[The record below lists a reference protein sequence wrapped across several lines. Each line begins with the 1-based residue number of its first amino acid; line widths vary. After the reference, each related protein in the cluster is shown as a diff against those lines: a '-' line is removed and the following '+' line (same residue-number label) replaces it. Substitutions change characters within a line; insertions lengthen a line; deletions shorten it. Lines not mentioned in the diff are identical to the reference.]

1 MSKKTYVLDT
11 NVLLSDPSSI
21 FSFDEHNVIIPM
33 VVLEE
38 LDNHKSRPDEVGKN
52 ARQVSRTLDD
62 MRTSTQGESLIKGVS
77 LPSGGTLTVASIPE
91 EAIKKL
97 PPELRSIKVDNLIIA
112 FMYSFKEG
120 DESKGIL
127 VSKDINVR
135 LKCDSLGIP
144 CEDYLKMRVTAD
156 ASEFYRGV
164 EVVEIAEARVDQLFH
179 DNALTLT
186 KEELAGKQ
194 LYANEIV
201 VVKNV
206 VDGQTTKSGLG
217 KYNLETGAI
226 RPIENIKQAFGLF
239 PKNKE
244 QKFSLDLLFDKNI
257 SLLTLVGPSGT
268 GKTLLALAS
277 ALEQLTSIGNPDTA
291 KYEKLI
297 VSRPVQP
304 VGKEIGFLPG
314 TLEEKMEPW
323 IAPIRDNLNFL
334 MSNRTSSKKKQKNGA
349 QGENDNTAYL
359 ELMQEKGIIEIEA
372 ITFIR
377 GRSIPNAFIIID
389 EAQNLSMHE
398 LKTIITRAGEGTK
411 IVLTGDID
419 QIDNVHVDV
428 YTNGLTYAIE
438 KFKDQAISGHVSLLK
453 GERSALATIASQI
466 LLVTIQNCLTRPGN
480 IPAVCVSTFG
490 TLDLDRFMP
499 SDRARYRKTYS
510 STRVSP
516 VQVPPALVSANGI
529 IVMMREYDKNRY
541 RKNLLNEH
549 SSFAN
554 AEIPIEVIPID
565 PPPAFL
571 PTDLGSGCR
580 VWLRKTLPSPVRYQ
594 DSARTTQVTSAGQEV
609 GSWTDSSGLNNH
621 GTATLFARPLESAS
635 RTGAIFDGVDD
646 AINADMLAAYPADFF
661 VGMVCTPAILPVG
674 FMRFLE
680 RAPNGSGVY
689 IGTNGVANQIC
700 AFIAGVQSINVPMSL
715 ARHAIALERRAT
727 TGNLY
732 IDGSLV
738 ATWSVPSTA
747 ILDGIT
753 YIGGPDGGGPF
764 FSGTIEEVVIA
775 RLTSGEHGGVESANL
790 RSYLGTV

>member
-21 FSFDEHNVIIPM
+21 YSFDEHNVIIPM

-62 MRTSTQGESLIKGVS
+62 MRTSVQGESLIKGVS
-77 LPSGGTLTVASIPE
+77 LPSGGTLSVASIPE

-164 EVVEIAEARVDQLFH
+164 EVVEVTELRVDQLFH
-179 DNALTLT
+179 DNGLTLT

-206 VDGQTTKSGLG
+206 VEGMTTKSGIG
-217 KYNLETGAI
+217 KFNLESGSI
-226 RPIENIKQAFGLF
+226 HPIATIKQAFGLV

-334 MSNRTSSKKKQKNGA
+334 MSNRSSSKKKTKNGNGG
-349 QGENDNTAYL
+349 QTENDGTPYL

-453 GERSALATIASQI
+453 GERSVLATIASQI
-466 LLVTIQNCLTRPGN
+466 LLRVIPFGREF
-480 IPAVCVSTFG
+480 PAVCVS
-490 TLDLDRFMP
+490 
-499 SDRARYRKTYS
+499 
-510 STRVSP
+510 
-516 VQVPPALVSANGI
+516 
-529 IVMMREYDKNRY
+529 
-541 RKNLLNEH
+541 
-549 SSFAN
+549 
-554 AEIPIEVIPID
+554 
-565 PPPAFL
+565 AF
-571 PTDLGSGCR
+571 
-580 VWLRKTLPSPVRYQ
+580 
-594 DSARTTQVTSAGQEV
+594 
-609 GSWTDSSGLNNH
+609 
-621 GTATLFARPLESAS
+621 
-635 RTGAIFDGVDD
+635 
-646 AINADMLAAYPADFF
+646 
-661 VGMVCTPAILPVG
+661 
-674 FMRFLE
+674 
-680 RAPNGSGVY
+680 
-689 IGTNGVANQIC
+689 
-700 AFIAGVQSINVPMSL
+700 
-715 ARHAIALERRAT
+715 
-727 TGNLY
+727 
-732 IDGSLV
+732 
-738 ATWSVPSTA
+738 
-747 ILDGIT
+747 
-753 YIGGPDGGGPF
+753 
-764 FSGTIEEVVIA
+764 
-775 RLTSGEHGGVESANL
+775 
-790 RSYLGTV
+790 